1 MGAIAVI
8 LIASFAIDRIV
19 GGLFF
24 LLAYSDDLRPLIDA
38 DSSGAALDPL
48 AARTRRLIYALAGG
62 YLGTVVIAGIMGVR
76 LFEVVQIAMPE
87 KPNALVDTLLTG
99 LILAAGADRLAEA
112 LKLFGEGSAAG
123 KKNEQPIEITG
134 RLVLEHGTA
143 PQPPA

>member
-24 LLAYSDDLRPLIDA
+24 LLSYSEDLRPLIGG
-38 DSSGAALDPL
+38 DSPTAEPDPL
-48 AARTRRLIYALAGG
+48 AARTRRLIYALTGG
-62 YLGTVVIAGIMGVR
+62 YLGTVVIAGIMRVR

-87 KPNALVDTLLTG
+87 KPNALLDTLLTG

-112 LKLFGEGSAAG
+112 LKLFGEGGAAG
-123 KKNEQPIEITG
+123 KKSERPIEITG
-134 RLVLEHGTA
+134 KLVLEHEKV
-143 PQPPA
+143 P